1 MRRPSVPLLLSSAAL
16 FIALGGPA
24 IAQDAGRRISGK
36 LLRNN
41 TVTSAK
47 IRNGT
52 LGTQDLSA
60 RSRRALKTPLNGS
73 VTARKMAPNSV
84 GQTAIVPGGV
94 GGDEVADGSLNGHDV
109 SRHQGQTQVDFP
121 GIAPGACAAQAVNLA
136 GANIANDVVTVTPP
150 SNWTAG
156 IQVSAL
162 LGPGD
167 GAFSVLGCN
176 FTGAPQDPGP
186 ANFRYLVIDL

>member
-1 MRRPSVPLLLSSAAL
+1 MRRPSVPLLLSSAAV

-41 TVTSAK
+41 TVTGAK
-47 IRNGT
+47 IKNGS
-52 LGTQDLSA
+52 LGAQDVTA
-60 RSRRALKTPLNGS
+60 RSRRVLRTPRNRS
-73 VTARKMAPNSV
+73 VTARKMASGSV
-84 GQTAIVPGGV
+84 GQRAIAAGGV
-94 GGDEVADGSLNGHDV
+94 GGDEVVDGSLTGRDV
-109 SRHQGQTQVDFP
+109 SRHQGQTRLDFP
-121 GIAPGACAAQAVNLA
+121 GIAPGACAAQPVSLA
-136 GANIANDVVTVTPP
+136 GSTIDNDVVTVTPP
-150 SNWTAG
+150 SNWPAG

-186 ANFRYLVIDL
+186 VNFRYLIIGL

>member
-16 FIALGGPA
+16 FVALGGPA
-24 IAQDAGRRISGK
+24 VAQDAGRRISGA
-36 LLRNN
+36 LLKNN

-47 IRNGT
+47 IKNGA
-52 LGTQDLSA
+52 LGAQDLSA
-60 RSRRALKTPLNGS
+60 RSRHRLRTPRNRS
-73 VTARKMAPNSV
+73 VTAGKMAPNSV
-84 GQTAIVPGGV
+84 GQTAIVPNGV
-94 GGDEVADGSLNGHDV
+94 SGDEVADGSLTGHDV
-109 SRHQGQTQVDFP
+109 SRHQGQARVDFP
-121 GIAPGACAAQAVNLA
+121 GIAPGACAAQPVNLA
-136 GANIANDVVTVTPP
+136 GSDIADAVVTVTPP

-186 ANFRYLVIDL
+186 ANFRYLIIDV